1 MCVGQR
7 RPHDQDESVVLF
19 LKMHDGYR
27 FSTRL
32 RNRIRETIRDPR
44 SPRQVPKY
52 ILEVKDIPYTFNGR
66 KIELVIKQI
75 ISGKTPKVSATRTT
89 RDSSTWRRRRRT
101 RLGWPSCRL
110 DLSEDERGVVLGL
123 EL

>member
-101 RLGWPSCRL
+101 RLGCRL
-110 DLSEDERGVVLGL
+110 DLSEDELGVVLGL